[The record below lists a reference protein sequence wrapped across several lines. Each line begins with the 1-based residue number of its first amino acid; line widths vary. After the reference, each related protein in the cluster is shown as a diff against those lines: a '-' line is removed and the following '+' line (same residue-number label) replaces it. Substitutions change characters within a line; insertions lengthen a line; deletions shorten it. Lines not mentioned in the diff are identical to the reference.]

1 MSVPSASS
9 PTASQIPLRSS
20 ELEMCRLTESF
31 WATASDPA
39 FATSRSGAA
48 QPTTNAT
55 RSRRGVRVTAASVT
69 PSARP
74 AGSHAASMRESGWLA
89 PPASCWS
96 GSAPSSSGPEAGK

>member
-1 MSVPSASS
+1 MSVPSASR

-20 ELEMCRLTESF
+20 ELEMCWRTVLF
-31 WATASDPA
+31 CVIASDTA
-39 FATSRSGAA
+39 FATSSIAA
-48 QPTTNAT
+48 AVATTSAA
-55 RSRRGVRVTAASVT
+55 RDGRGIRVSVASVT

-74 AGSHAASMRESGWLA
+74 AGSHATSMRESGWLA